1 MPKPVP
7 ASNTSRRLEIRF
19 PEELPVSG
27 QRQIIK
33 DALQNHQVV
42 IVCGE
47 TGSGKTTQLPKIC
60 LDLGRGTINGGK
72 LIGHTQPRRI
82 AATATA
88 KRIAQEL
95 GSPIGQDVG
104 YQVRFADKT
113 SQTASIKLMTDGILL
128 AETQRDPQLK
138 AYDTLIIDEAH
149 ERSLNIDFLLGYL
162 KQLLPK
168 RPDLKLIITSA
179 TIDAQRFAEHFTIN
193 GKVAPVIEVSGRLFP
208 VEQRYS
214 PLEPDSKPDGK
225 KESKAAKEIPETVT
239 EEISNVWR
247 EGASGAGDVLVFL
260 PGEREIRDCAEAL
273 RKDHEL
279 QQRFHPEILSLF
291 ARQSVAEQERVF
303 SPGNG
308 RRIILTTNVAETS
321 LTVPNIRYVIDSG
334 LARVKRYSYRNK
346 VEQLQIEPI
355 SQAAAN
361 QRAGRCGRV
370 SDGICIRLYS
380 ELDYQSRPKFTDP
393 EILRSSL
400 AAVLLRMSSLHLPK
414 IQHFPFID
422 KPLGRA
428 ITDGV
433 QLLDELGAIEFDES
447 NAADA
452 TDSKDINNSFKLT
465 AIGKQLADL
474 PLDPRIGRMLLAAKE
489 QNALKE
495 VTIIA
500 TALAT
505 QDPRERPM
513 DQGAAADQA
522 HLQFADERSEFLSFV
537 KLWNWYQDALQHKH
551 SNRQLE
557 NLCKSKFLSPRRLR
571 EWRDVYV
578 QLHSMLSEKGWK
590 ENGLAASYEQ
600 VHLSLLTGLLGYVA
614 KKEEDEKSQDR
625 NSKTGGYVGARGIRP
640 FIWPGSTIG
649 KKAGAWILAGELQ
662 ETSRMYARTIAKIE
676 PQWVE
681 KVAAHRLIKSL
692 SDPFWDNRQGEV
704 LAFERGTLYGL
715 PIYHGR
721 RVRYEPHNA
730 EEARNLFISQAL
742 VQEEMFGRMDTPALY
757 RETEADAKKKYPELF
772 GFFWHNCRLIKEI
785 EALEHRSR
793 RPDVLVDD
801 DLLFAFYESRIPKE
815 ICNRED
821 LKAYF
826 KKEPDLDHQLRLE
839 KADLMR
845 HEAAGITVDRYP
857 KKMMVGGAE
866 LDLTYHFEP
875 GSPKDGVTLVVP
887 LTQLNQVDSRRCEW
901 LVPGMCEEKVL
912 LLLKS
917 LPQKLRRHCVP
928 LPDYAKSFLERKLE
942 EKQFGIGDFL
952 DSLMSDIR
960 KERGLEIKRT
970 DFRPESLPLHSFM
983 NFRLIDEHGRQLE
996 VERNLA
1002 RLRSEYGETARS
1014 AFQAIAQETAQAEL
1028 GVDSPKVGGTQSTQK
1043 ARSVEQGGYRS
1054 WEFGELPETLE
1065 IQKGNKTLFGYPALV
1080 DRGDYCDLEVFDDLL
1095 EARKQHQLGLR
1106 RLFSLSNKDTLKA
1119 LQKQLPGIRE
1129 LGLLF
1134 INIGSVDGLI
1144 EQILNLALERAFM
1157 GEPLPINTEQFIER
1171 LQAGKPRLALI
1182 AQEISRHALNA
1193 LQAHADLQKK
1203 MASAKASSPAA
1214 YVDMQSQMQALIFP
1228 NFVAQIPYGQLVH
1241 LPRYLK
1247 AIAMRIDK
1255 LRSNPSRDAQC
1266 QKDWESVAR
1275 PWQKLLQGSK
1285 GSASYAM
1292 TEDQALQDFRWQLEE
1307 LRVALY
1313 AQELKTPTPMSLKRL
1328 EKVLLSLR

>member
-1 MPKPVP
+1 VP
-7 ASNTSRRLEIRF
+7 ASNTLRKLEIRF
-19 PEELPVSG
+19 PEELPVSS
-27 QRQIIK
+27 QRQVIQK
-33 DALQNHQVV
+33 ALQSHQVV

-60 LDLGRGTINGGK
+60 LELGRGTINGGK

-88 KRIAQEL
+88 KRIAHEL

-113 SQTASIKLMTDGILL
+113 SPGASIKLMTDGILL
-128 AETQRDPQLK
+128 AETQRDSQLR

-162 KQLLPK
+162 RQLLPK

-179 TIDAQRFAEHFTIN
+179 TIDAKRFAEHFVID
-193 GKVAPVIEVSGRLFP
+193 GKLAPVVEVSGRLFP
-208 VEQRYS
+208 VEQRYA
-214 PLEPDSKPDGK
+214 PLEPDAKPDGK
-225 KESKAAKEIPETVT
+225 KESKIIKEIPDAVA
-239 EEISNVWR
+239 EEIANVWR

-260 PGEREIRDCAEAL
+260 PGEREIRDCAEVL
-273 RKDHEL
+273 RKDHVL
-279 QQRFHPEILSLF
+279 QQRFHPEILTLF

-303 SPGNG
+303 SAGNG

-380 ELDYQSRPKFTDP
+380 EQDYQGRPKFTDP

-400 AAVLLRMSSLHLPK
+400 AAVLLRMSALRLPR

-422 KPLGRA
+422 KPFGRA
-428 ITDGV
+428 IADGV

-447 NAADA
+447 L
-452 TDSKDINNSFKLT
+452 DSDNKDINQSFKLT
-465 AIGKQLADL
+465 TIGQQLADL

-489 QNALKE
+489 QNAIKE
-495 VTIIA
+495 VAIIA
-500 TALAT
+500 SALST
-505 QDPRERPM
+505 QDPRERPL
-513 DQGAAADQA
+513 DQAGAADQA

-557 NLCKSKFLSPRRLR
+557 NLCRSKFLSPRRLR
-571 EWRDVYV
+571 EWRDVHG
-578 QLHSMLSEKGWK
+578 QLHTMLGEKGWK
-590 ENGLAASYEQ
+590 ENSLPATYEQ
-600 VHLSLLTGLLGYVA
+600 VHVSLLTGLLGYVA
-614 KKEEDEKSQDR
+614 KKEEDEKSQER
-625 NSKTGGYVGARGIRP
+625 GSKIGAYVGARGIRP
-640 FIWPGSTIG
+640 FIWPGSTLG

-681 KVAAHRLIKSL
+681 RVAVHRLIKSL

-704 LAFERGTLYGL
+704 MAFERGTLYGL

-721 RVRYEPHNA
+721 KVRYEPHNPI
-730 EEARNLFISQAL
+730 EARELFIRQAL
-742 VQEEMFGRMDTPALY
+742 VEEAMFGRMDSPALQ
-757 RETEADAKKKYPELF
+757 RETEADAKKKYPNLF
-772 GFFWHNCRLIKEI
+772 GFFWHNRRLIREI

-801 DLLFAFYESRIPKE
+801 DLLFAFYDSRIPQSV
-815 ICNRED
+815 CSREQLLIW
-821 LKAYF
+821 LK
-826 KKEPDLDHQLRLE
+826 KVPEEDSQLCLA

-857 KKMMVGGAE
+857 KKMLVGGSE
-866 LDLTYHFEP
+866 LSLTYHFEP

-887 LTQLNQVDSRRCEW
+887 LTQLNQVDGRRCEW

-912 LLLKS
+912 LLLKT

-928 LPDYAKSFLERKLE
+928 LPEYAKSFLERKLE
-942 EKQFGIGDFL
+942 RKQFGTGDFL
-952 DSLMSDIR
+952 EDLMADVR
-960 KERGLEIKRT
+960 QERGLEIKRT
-970 DFRPESLPLHSFM
+970 DFRPEALPLHCSM

-1002 RLRSEYGETARS
+1002 RLRSEYGESARS
-1014 AFQAIAQETAQAEL
+1014 AFQAIAQETAQTEL
-1028 GVDSPKVGGTQSTQK
+1028 GIEAIQTKKETTRK
-1043 ARSVEQGGYRS
+1043 VEQSGYQA

-1065 IQKGNKTLFGYPALV
+1065 IQKGNQTLFGYPALV
-1080 DRGDYCDLEVFDDLL
+1080 DRNDFVDLEVFDDLQ
-1095 EARKQHQLGLR
+1095 EARKQHWQGLR
-1106 RLFSLSNKDTLKA
+1106 RLFILANKETLKS
-1119 LQKQLPGIRE
+1119 LQKQLPGLRD

-1134 INIGSVDGLI
+1134 INIGSVEGLV
-1144 EQILNLALERAFM
+1144 EQILNLAVERALM
-1157 GEPLPINTEQFIER
+1157 SDDLPVTAEQFKQR

-1182 AQEISRHALNA
+1182 AQEISKHALAA
-1193 LQAHADLQKK
+1193 LQANADLQKK
-1203 MASAKASSPAA
+1203 LAQAKAASPSA
-1214 YVDMQSQMQALIFP
+1214 YGDIQAQLQALIFP
-1228 NFVAQIPYGQLVH
+1228 KFVSEIPYTQLVH

-1247 AIAMRIDK
+1247 AIALRIDK

-1275 PWQKLLQGSK
+1275 PWQKLLQGNK
-1285 GSASYAM
+1285 GAGSYALF
-1292 TEDQALQDFRWQLEE
+1292 EDQGLRDFRWQLEE

-1328 EKVLLSLR
+1328 EKVLASLR